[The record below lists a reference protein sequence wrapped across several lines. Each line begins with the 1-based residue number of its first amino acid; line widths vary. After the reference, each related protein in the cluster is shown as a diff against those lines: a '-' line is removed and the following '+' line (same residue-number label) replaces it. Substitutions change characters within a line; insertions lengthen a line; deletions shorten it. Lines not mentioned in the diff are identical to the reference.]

1 MPFLSGLLGQTVRDA
16 ANQPIGKL
24 TDVIVN
30 ADQSYPIISAIAY
43 KPTKGKEVR
52 VIAWEQMA
60 QLEHGDVKLNVNASE
75 VKSERATWLRS
86 LPPVGMDA
94 ADAGYATTAR
104 SGYALADTW
113 PKATENPASDQ
124 WLPLA
129 RRILDRQIIDINGRR
144 LVRVNDLQL
153 LRVNGHYRLIGA
165 DISALGIL
173 RRLGLGALAGLLGR
187 DVEGQY
193 IAWDAVDPLHE
204 GTAAL
209 KLKYDRL
216 SKMHPADI
224 AQIVTHLGK
233 QVGTDIFETLDT
245 ETAADTL
252 QEFDTELQVEVI
264 DELDDERAA
273 DIIEAMEPDEAA
285 DLLAEMSEER
295 ANVLL
300 NLMDQ
305 EDAAEVRSL
314 LNYDEDTAGG
324 LMTTEYVAIPA
335 TLTAEETINW
345 LRELAPEAE
354 TIYYVYVTD
363 EEEHLLGVLSL
374 RDLIVA
380 KPMTRVADFM
390 RDGPVSLTVDTPHD
404 EVAFT
409 LAKYNLLAVPVVDDE
424 KRLLGIV
431 TVDDAIDLM
440 LPQRGRTLHRSYF
453 GS

>member
-1 MPFLSGLLGQTVRDA
+1 MPFLSGLLGQTVRDV
-16 ANQPIGKL
+16 NGRSIGKL
-24 TDVIVN
+24 TDVIVDGGQ
-30 ADQSYPIISAIAY
+30 AYPMISGIAY
-43 KPTKGKEVR
+43 KPSHSKEVR
-52 VIAWEQMA
+52 VINWRQMA
-60 QLEHGDVKLNVNASE
+60 ELEPGDVKLSVAADE
-75 VKSERATWLRS
+75 VQSERATWLRS

-94 ADAGYATTAR
+94 ADSGLANDSAAR
-104 SGYALADTW
+104 SGYALADTL
-113 PKATENPASDQ
+113 PSGFHHPDIDQ
-124 WLPLA
+124 RLPLA

-153 LRVNGHYRLIGA
+153 LKVNSHYRLIGA
-165 DISALGIL
+165 DISARGIL
-173 RRLGLGALAGLLGR
+173 RRLGLGALAGMLGK

-224 AQIVTHLGK
+224 AEIVTQLGK
-233 QVGTDIFETLDT
+233 QMGTDIFEILDT

-252 QEFDTELQVEVI
+252 QEFDTELQVEVM
-264 DELDDERAA
+264 EGLDDERAA

-285 DLLAEMSEER
+285 DLLAEMPEDR
-295 ANVLL
+295 VNVLL
-300 NLMDQ
+300 DLMDR
-305 EDAAEVRSL
+305 EDAADVRSL
-314 LNYDEDTAGG
+314 LAYDEDTAGG

-380 KPMTRVADFM
+380 KPTTRVADFM
-390 RDGPVSLTVDTPHD
+390 HDGPVSVASDTSHH
-404 EVAFT
+404 EVAFV
-409 LAKYNLLAVPVVDDE
+409 LAKYNLLAVPVVDEE

-431 TVDDAIDLM
+431 TVDDAIDLV
-440 LPQRGRTLHRSYF
+440 LPNRTARHRSHF
-453 GS
+453 G